1 MPAVKSSPRVVRQ
14 EPFTAKSSVNMKQT
28 LLLLFAICSME
39 VLSQSTPGRDSRSLL
54 SSVNFSQLGVS
65 SLEKSNN
72 FDQQTKNPVHPEKA
86 AELYLSP
93 QKLNFD
99 HRTPFISFSA
109 AWDEPGDLEGNTQ
122 LYISISPDSLQ
133 WSSWQLLNPD
143 PHSAETQLSFSSE
156 LHFFDKSTRYY
167 RLKVVSNLLK
177 KGIFA
182 EKMLLN
188 FFSPGETLP
197 GTKTSVSPSQVSTPE
212 SACPCPLPQFVSRQG
227 WNCPQGVTFPSF
239 TKVTHLVVH
248 HSASANTSNDWAA
261 VVLSFWN
268 FHVNTNGWADIGYN
282 LLIDP
287 NGTLYEGR
295 GGGENVTGAHFCGKN
310 GGTMGVCMIGT
321 YTNTQASEAARKTLV
336 DVLAWKACRENINPA
351 ETLVHASSGLNL
363 FRISGHRD
371 GCSTECPGEQ
381 LYRAL
386 PDIRTAVQTRI
397 DACGLSTGTA
407 PVPGLEYLRL
417 TPNPLTS
424 GAEITAEIML
434 HRSAMLRYVLFDAA
448 GRQIAHSTPVQ
459 VQGQQQIR
467 IPEFSNQPPGIYSIQ
482 FWVDDQTT
490 SQRIA
495 ISR

>member
-1 MPAVKSSPRVVRQ
+1 
-14 EPFTAKSSVNMKQT
+14 MKQT
-28 LLLLFAICSME
+28 LLLLS
-39 VLSQSTPGRDSRSLL
+39 VLLCLDVAAQPTPNRDSRSVL
-54 SSVNFSQLGVS
+54 STIDFSQMGMP
-65 SLEKSNN
+65 SLEKSQN
-72 FDQQTKNPVHPEKA
+72 FDQQTRKPVNPEKVT
-86 AELYLSP
+86 ELQLAP
-93 QKLNFD
+93 QKLEFD
-99 HRTPFISFSA
+99 HSTPFISFSA

-122 LYISISPDSLQ
+122 LFISTSTDNLQ
-133 WSSWQLLNPD
+133 WSSWQLLAPD
-143 PHSAETQLSFSSE
+143 PHSTETQLSFSSE

-167 RLKVVSNLLK
+167 RLRVVSNLQK

-188 FFSPGETLP
+188 FFSPGEVLSAP
-197 GTKTSVSPSQVSTPE
+197 KPSLAPSQESTLQ

-239 TKVTHLVVH
+239 TKVTHLIVH

-287 NGTLYEGR
+287 NGVLYEGR

-336 DVLAWKACRENINPA
+336 DVLAWKACRENLNPA
-351 ETLVHASSGLNL
+351 ETLVHASSGLNI

-397 DACGLSTGTA
+397 NACALSTGIA
-407 PVPGLEYLRL
+407 PIAGLEYLRL
-417 TPNPLTS
+417 TPNPLPAGTA
-424 GAEITAEIML
+424 GVAEIML
-434 HRSAMLRYVLFDAA
+434 HRPATLRYLLFDAA
-448 GRQIAHSTPVQ
+448 GRQIAHSSPMQ
-459 VQGQQQIR
+459 VLGQQQVHIT
-467 IPEFSNQPPGIYSIQ
+467 ELSKQPPGLYSLQ
-482 FWVDDQTT
+482 FWVDDQTV
-490 SQRIA
+490 SHKISIA
-495 ISR
+495 R

>member
-1 MPAVKSSPRVVRQ
+1 
-14 EPFTAKSSVNMKQT
+14 MKQT
-28 LLLLFAICSME
+28 LLFLSILLSFEA
-39 VLSQSTPGRDSRSLL
+39 VAQPTPGRDSRTVL
-54 SSVNFSQLGVS
+54 SRIDFSQMGMP

-72 FDQQTKNPVHPEKA
+72 FDRQTRKPVNPEKV
-86 AELYLSP
+86 AELQLAT
-93 QKLNFD
+93 QKLDFD
-99 HRTPFISFSA
+99 HPTPFISFSA

-122 LYISISPDSLQ
+122 LFISVSTDNLQ
-133 WSSWQLLNPD
+133 WSPWQLLVAD
-143 PHSAETQLSFSSE
+143 PHSTETQLSFSSE

-188 FFSPGETLP
+188 FFSPGEARP
-197 GTKTSVSPSQVSTPE
+197 VAKSPAPPSQMSTPE

-239 TKVTHLVVH
+239 TKVTHLIVH

-386 PDIRTAVQTRI
+386 PDIRTAIKARI

-417 TPNPLTS
+417 TPNPLTAGS
-424 GAEITAEIML
+424 ICTAEILL
-434 HRSAMLRYVLFDAA
+434 HRSAQLRYVLFDAA
-448 GRQIAHSTPVQ
+448 GRQIAHSPPLQ

-467 IPEFSNQPPGIYSIQ
+467 IPEFSSQPPGIYSIQ
-482 FWVDDQTT
+482 FWVDDQAI
-490 SQRIA
+490 SQKIA